1 MLIGV
6 KKRRKEV
13 ALRNPNLQI
22 FLLNH
27 PNHMHP
33 TPDYDNSNSKYG
45 YIALQ
50 FMKHCCIIST
60 GMVGHLIVEIK
71 PVNNGSEVGYGL
83 SRTPDSL

>member
-6 KKRRKEV
+6 KKKRKEV

-50 FMKHCCIIST
+50 FMKLLHNFHWDGGTPNC
-60 GMVGHLIVEIK
+60 GK
-71 PVNNGSEVGYGL
+71 KASE
-83 SRTPDSL
+83 